1 MEEFYAVLYEKI
13 KEQVNPTV
21 YIVWF
26 SDIIFNLKNGI
37 LEVKSPNQF
46 KSKVVENEFAGLL
59 KQIITEI
66 VSENIEL
73 KFTY

>member
-1 MEEFYAVLYEKI
+1 MEEFYEVLYEKI

-26 SDIIFNLKNGI
+26 SDIVFNLEDGI

-59 KQIITEI
+59 KQITTEI
-66 VSENIEL
+66 VSDNIEL
-73 KFTY
+73 KFTC